1 MTLQAAKSMLV
12 RDRMD
17 YRKPHLTWF
26 PDQIYR
32 YFSERNK

>member
-17 YRKPHLTWF
+17 WRKPHVPWISMKF
-26 PDQIYR
+26 YR
-32 YFSERNK
+32 YFSNDH